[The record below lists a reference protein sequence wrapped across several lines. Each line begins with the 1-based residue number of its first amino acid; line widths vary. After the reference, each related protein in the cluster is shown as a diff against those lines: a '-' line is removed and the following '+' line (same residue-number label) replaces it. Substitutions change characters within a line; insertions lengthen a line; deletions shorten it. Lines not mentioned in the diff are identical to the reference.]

1 MRTDCSNIY
10 ILSFNAGADA
20 GLAAVSAYSERD
32 AFQILKNSGR
42 YNAIPNAYSLI
53 QIIDL
58 GLSTTIR
65 TELLLEVYTNALGV
79 FEAFIKYLNKYVG
92 PKGDKGDPGDT
103 TIIGAVQ
110 SDWLQVDT
118 TQLDYI
124 KNKPEMPTALSQLSS
139 DSTHRTVTDQQISQW
154 QAKSS
159 FSGDYNDLI
168 NKPNIPAAQINAD
181 WNAETGVAQILN
193 KPDISKFPKYELCE
207 TTEDYEDIANPQS
220 DTFYCIPEDQPGSQI

>member
-1 MRTDCSNIY
+1 MQDCNY
-10 ILSFNAGADA
+10 LYA
-20 GLAAVSAYSERD
+20 LAFTVGGDSGIALVSARNDRD
-32 AFQILKNSGR
+32 AVQILRNSGK
-42 YNAIPNAYSLI
+42 YNVLPDKYTVTKQLN
-53 QIIDL
+53 L
-58 GLSTTIR
+58 GLSSSIR
-65 TELLLEVYTNALGV
+65 TELLLESYVNALG
-79 FEAFIKYLNKYVG
+79 AFALLENAVKWIKG
-92 PKGDKGDPGDT
+92 DKGDKGDPGDT

-168 NKPNIPAAQINAD
+168 NKPNIPAAQVNAD
-181 WNAETGVAQILN
+181 WNAASGVAQILN